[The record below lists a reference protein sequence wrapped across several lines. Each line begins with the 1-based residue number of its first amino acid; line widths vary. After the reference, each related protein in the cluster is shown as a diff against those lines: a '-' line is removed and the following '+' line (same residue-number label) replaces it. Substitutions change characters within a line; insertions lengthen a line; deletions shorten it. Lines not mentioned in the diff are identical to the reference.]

1 VTLFGRRCVVQVD
14 TLRIEGLDV
23 RFTIE
28 LDEKL
33 YGKAEISIFNLNRD
47 HRKKLE
53 DAKDVDVELL
63 AGYQNN
69 TLELLCAGTMREV
82 FSQRDHPDWITTIKT
97 GDGDKASSARLNRSY
112 SAGTQK
118 STLWKDLVDAIKAT
132 GIGAGNAI
140 EAFEN
145 GEYANGI
152 KELLHGGAVQGSAM
166 GQLREMAKS
175 ANLDLSIQEGELLLT
190 QVGQPLST
198 TAVVLSPT
206 SGLIGSPQAGT
217 KGEVKARALLL
228 PGLKPKRQVEIKSE
242 LVSGMYVITKAKYT
256 GDTSGN
262 DWYADI
268 ICKGL

>member
-1 VTLFGRRCVVQVD
+1 
-14 TLRIEGLDV
+14 
-23 RFTIE
+23 
-28 LDEKL
+28 
-33 YGKAEISIFNLNRD
+33 
-47 HRKKLE
+47 
-53 DAKDVDVELL
+53 
-63 AGYQNN
+63 
-69 TLELLCAGTMREV
+69 
-82 FSQRDHPDWITTIKT
+82 
-97 GDGDKASSARLNRSY
+97 
-112 SAGTQK
+112 
-118 STLWKDLVDAIKAT
+118 
-132 GIGAGNAI
+132 
-140 EAFEN
+140 
-145 GEYANGI
+145 
-152 KELLHGGAVQGSAM
+152 M